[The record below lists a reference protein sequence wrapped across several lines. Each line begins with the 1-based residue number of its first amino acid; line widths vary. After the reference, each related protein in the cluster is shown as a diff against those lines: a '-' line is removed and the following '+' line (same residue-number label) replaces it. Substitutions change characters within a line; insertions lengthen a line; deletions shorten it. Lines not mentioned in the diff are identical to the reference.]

1 MEVIVAKYRQY
12 EKRPE
17 NRRDRQ
23 AVHPLWR
30 GIGCLMMILIPIMAY
45 AGAVLLVQENLRQ
58 RWLVVPRE
66 FARIVSLP
74 LIGDV
79 PYLYANLVTAA
90 ILALFGF
97 GLITVV
103 FTLFYRMIGPP
114 RLGPT
119 DAPPDWGRSGRRR

>member
-1 MEVIVAKYRQY
+1 MTKYRQY
-12 EKRPE
+12 EKAPVK
-17 NRRDRQ
+17 RDRW

-30 GIGCLMMILIPIMAY
+30 GIGCLMMILIPVMAY

-66 FARIVSLP
+66 FAQSVTLP
-74 LIGDV
+74 LIGKV
-79 PYLYANLVTAA
+79 PYLYANLVTAV

-97 GLITVV
+97 GLMTV
-103 FTLFYRMIGPP
+103 LFNLLYRVIGPP

-119 DAPPDWGRSGRRR
+119 DAPPDWGRSRRRR